1 MMTMDPPMS
10 PTSSSWAASRDDSAV
25 SEDELGWREYVFFR
39 EELRHEDNLINQRV
53 SWLISS
59 QAFLLGGFATLI
71 NSSGFGDLSKLSS
84 LKSAMVTGLPVAGIL
99 AVFAGYSTILAAV
112 LHVGGVRRLVAK
124 RPIKRMPNLHNWH
137 PLERRM
143 GLFGPL
149 VTPLIFVA
157 FWIIIL
163 AKIL

>member
-1 MMTMDPPMS
+1 MS
-10 PTSSSWAASRDDSAV
+10 PELPPRVTPLGVAASLGAPAA
-25 SEDELGWREYVFFR
+25 SEEEMEWREYLFFR

-71 NSSGFGDLSKLSS
+71 NAAGSTTASRLDKLRGV
-84 LKSAMVTGLPVAGIL
+84 MVSGLPIAGIL

-112 LHVGGVRRLVAK
+112 MHVYGIRQSMTNRRFK
-124 RPIKRMPNLHNWH
+124 QMPSLYNWH
-137 PLERRM
+137 LLQRRM
-143 GLFGPL
+143 GLLGPL

-157 FWIIIL
+157 FWIVIL
-163 AKIL
+163 IKMV